1 MEAKHTKVK
10 KKNKRLRQEMQ
21 ELWIGFVVQKEELE
35 GEYQKQVDDM
45 FFFGYQCYMKKH
57 GIMQDI
63 HSYPSDDEVEVVG
76 GPTRGDGEAAKVGP
90 SGGQA

>member
-1 MEAKHTKVK
+1 MKAKHTKVK

-45 FFFGYQCYMKKH
+45 FFFGYRCYMKKH
-57 GIMQDI
+57 GIM
-63 HSYPSDDEVEVVG
+63 
-76 GPTRGDGEAAKVGP
+76 
-90 SGGQA
+90 